1 MGLLTQYLALRSE
14 QERDEK
20 LTQLDAY
27 KAVLNSPDTKPEA
40 KQYAIDQ
47 MMKTS
52 GMKGPGKELFTGLLG
67 KLINRKKDG
76 AAKQEAPP
84 SFEGPGVPGGQTGF
98 SRVQATGADG
108 LPETRVKPEMSA
120 GESPS
125 TGMFYST
132 GEKQEMLRQRKEQA
146 DAETLELDR
155 QKFEETQRQKKVVY
169 EATISF
175 YQGQLKQVPDLPLT
189 FEQQNERIMGIARS
203 MEEAGRVYRGL
214 PASEPKQPA
223 TPAAEMKPHVIRK
236 ADGSEVTAFETSP
249 GKYQTPDGK
258 PVELT
263 AQDKVDPKDPAPPK
277 ESQGVRDAAAFY
289 ETQGM
294 TPEAARA
301 KALADAEE
309 KAASERKEAD
319 LRARKS
325 QQDLTTASESA
336 AEAKRLQQHYE
347 PGGQSIANPKKD
359 GAIEAGAWSWLQ
371 TNVTPYYRLPTG
383 YKGTSP
389 QQLMISRANELLAD
403 LGLTGQDLAAIRG
416 RAKSE
421 LSSLSSAS
429 QFAARIQ
436 QSEDLLMRNVATA
449 KNLSDQFKRGDIR
462 MYNRVLGAFKTGKG
476 DPEALNLAAQLHIVS
491 REWGKIMAGST
502 GAAGVPISEGKAAD
516 DFVAAKMSDHQ
527 LDDLIEKVIKPD
539 AANRVAANQSVID
552 DLTVKL
558 RNVAKLNAP
567 TSEPTDRLG
576 KSAPGDMKGKSN
588 QELLDILSG
597 KSK

>member
-67 KLINRKKDG
+67 KLINRKNASAQK
-76 AAKQEAPP
+76 ETPP

-223 TPAAEMKPHVIRK
+223 TPAAEMKPHQVTMQDDSIVSAHES
-236 ADGSEVTAFETSP
+236 ADGSLVAFN
-249 GKYQTPDGK
+249 GK
-258 PVELT
+258 PIDTSKIKGVDLPSKPEHNETEEELT
-263 AQDKVDPKDPAPPK
+263 AKALKGDKDAQAILDAMQKRK
-277 ESQGVRDAAAFY
+277 LGIAAAGKAIPTAEEAGKEKSI
-289 ETQGM
+289 ET
-294 TPEAARA
+294 TARA
-301 KALADAEE
+301 LASGDM
-309 KAASERKEAD
+309 
-319 LRARKS
+319 
-325 QQDLTTASESA
+325 T
-336 AEAKRLQQHYE
+336 
-347 PGGQSIANPKKD
+347 
-359 GAIEAGAWSWLQ
+359 
-371 TNVTPYYRLPTG
+371 
-383 YKGTSP
+383 
-389 QQLMISRANELLAD
+389 
-403 LGLTGQDLAAIRG
+403 
-416 RAKSE
+416 
-421 LSSLSSAS
+421 
-429 QFAARIQ
+429 RIQ
-436 QSEDLLMRNVATA
+436 DVF
-449 KNLSDQFKRGDIR
+449 D
-462 MYNRVLGAFKTGKG
+462 
-476 DPEALNLAAQLHIVS
+476 AQRRPAS
-491 REWGKIMAGST
+491 
-502 GAAGVPISEGKAAD
+502 
-516 DFVAAKMSDHQ
+516 
-527 LDDLIEKVIKPD
+527 
-539 AANRVAANQSVID
+539 SV
-552 DLTVKL
+552 
-558 RNVAKLNAP
+558 
-567 TSEPTDRLG
+567 
-576 KSAPGDMKGKSN
+576 
-588 QELLDILSG
+588 LSG
-597 KSK
+597 

>member
-1 MGLLTQYLALRSE
+1 MGLITELIGQEFQAKRQERQLQIEALSHVMQSSMTPEKKSEYAKEALKKIGLKGQSHEMFHGLLTRLGHADSKGKQESDKPMFETPEQPEERALGFQKREADQKESE
-14 QERDEK
+14 E
-20 LTQLDAY
+20 LDLQ
-27 KAVLNSPDTKPEA
+27 K
-40 KQYAIDQ
+40 
-47 MMKTS
+47 
-52 GMKGPGKELFTGLLG
+52 
-67 KLINRKKDG
+67 KKD
-76 AAKQEAPP
+76 AEA
-84 SFEGPGVPGGQTGF
+84 
-98 SRVQATGADG
+98 
-108 LPETRVKPEMSA
+108 
-120 GESPS
+120 
-125 TGMFYST
+125 
-132 GEKQEMLRQRKEQA
+132 
-146 DAETLELDR
+146 LELDR
-155 QKFEETQRQKKVVY
+155 QKFEETQRQKKAVY
-169 EATISF
+169 DATIAF
-175 YQGQLKQVPDLPLT
+175 YRGQLKQVPDLPLT
-189 FEQQNERIMGIARS
+189 FEQQNERIMGIARA

-223 TPAAEMKPHVIRK
+223 TPAAELKEHTIRRE
-236 ADGSEVTAFETSP
+236 DGSEVAAVQTGPQQYAVRDAQ
-249 GKYQTPDGK
+249 GKLK
-258 PVELT
+258 PIPFDPFK
-263 AQDKVDPKDPAPPK
+263 DKVDPKDPAPPK

-336 AEAKRLQQHYE
+336 AEAKRLQQHYK

-371 TNVTPYYRLPTG
+371 TNVTPYYRLPAG

-389 QQLMISRANELLAD
+389 QQLMIARANELLAD

-462 MYNRVLGAFKTGKG
+462 MYNRVLEAFKTGKG
-476 DPEALNLAAQLHIVS
+476 DPEALNLAAQLHIVA

-516 DFVAAKMSDHQ
+516 DFVAAKMSAYQ

-576 KSAPGDMKGKSN
+576 KQAGGGQQGGDMITVQLPDGTKGPIHSSQKDN
-588 QELLDILSG
+588 FLRDHPG
-597 KSK
+597 SKVVVAK